1 MRLISGIARCPFFR
15 ALVLAGAM
23 GIAACRAERTETGGP
38 ESRPVV
44 VYRCDGFAG
53 PIQKQMEIPRGR
65 TLPLKAQ
72 LLDAAGK
79 PVASAALEPAP
90 GIRLVRLDGGSEV
103 DASEQV
109 ASGDFGK
116 EGRFVFRESYWKFDL
131 ATADFAEPGT
141 YRAELVSGDDSRY
154 RIESPCAVTFV
165 LKE

>member
-1 MRLISGIARCPFFR
+1 MRRKSIDVRRIGVR
-15 ALVLAGAM
+15 ALLLLCALAM
-23 GIAACRAERTETGGP
+23 PACRGEKTGSGAAA
-38 ESRPVV
+38 SSAT
-44 VYRCDGFAG
+44 VYRCEGFAG
-53 PIQKQMEIPRGR
+53 PIQPRMDIARGR

-79 PVASAALEPAP
+79 PVTAKALEPVPA
-90 GIRLVRLDGGSEV
+90 IRLVRMDGGSEV

-131 ATADFAEPGT
+131 DTADFAEPGT
-141 YRAELVSGDDSRY
+141 YRAELVSGDESRY